1 MGALILER
9 ECDIDSE
16 DFIHVFLL
24 SYSMLLPS
32 VFGLL
37 LPLVGE
43 LQTVMILYLED
54 LQEIKGVGILVGLQG
69 KEVMAWERN
78 GEADMIQSN
87 NQL

>member
-16 DFIHVFLL
+16 DFIHVSLL